1 MQTHEKMM
9 LARLQMAQLDDAFSR
24 HQYLAAKV
32 DTWGSFGDR
41 EGSKTVIMN
50 EIRELR
56 RTLMSLY
63 KDIQKES

>member
-9 LARLQMAQLDDAFSR
+9 LARLQMAQLDDAFNR
-24 HQYLAAKV
+24 HKYLTAKV
-32 DTWGSFGDR
+32 DRWGSIGDR

-63 KDIQKES
+63 KDIQRES